1 MKPRR
6 TIPYMIMCLCALL
19 LTACDKN
26 AHEGE
31 VLPSADGGILNV
43 GLQVEDTDI
52 PVKVVHLFL
61 FGADDKL
68 KKHEYFENPA
78 DVALQGSNLPAGRY
92 TVIAVMNVPADFMP
106 TNGAADAARVTVT
119 RAGSVYA
126 DLPDISL
133 ADFMQ
138 GLAAASGSHPDMLT
152 GLVQTDLQEGEVKQV
167 VVPIKEGMSG
177 VTLPVLHV
185 NFTIPASGL
194 SDYNP
199 DTRARSASDK
209 GFVLRCI
216 AEVCRTGTDEVIHR
230 KEALPTP
237 DADGSYAMD
246 FTLNESSYDI
256 RLWADYVPTASGTS
270 DYHYTTA
277 SGLKAISIQTAPYA
291 ANTDTKDAA
300 YAFCGGIALTDGD
313 KTITAELQRPLAK
326 YRLVATDIG
335 RYLSLRKTDAE
346 KYPPLDALTVSVV
359 YEGYFPSGFN
369 AATGKPNAA
378 TDGSSIFYSCPLPAV
393 APEEEEVQTGSDWV
407 LVNGSESSVTVT
419 VQMKDGDG
427 NVVSRVS
434 GVQIAYKRGC
444 LTTVRG
450 EFLSAGRSG
459 GGIHIDTEWEGE
471 YNVNF

>member
-1 MKPRR
+1 
-6 TIPYMIMCLCALL
+6 MIMCLCALL

-52 PVKVVHLFL
+52 SVKVVHLFL

-68 KKHEYFENPA
+68 KEHQYFENPT
-78 DVALQGSNLPAGRY
+78 DVALQGINLPAGHY

-106 TNGAADAARVTVT
+106 TNGAADAARGTVT

-216 AEVCRTGTDEVIHR
+216 AEVCRTGTDEVVHR
-230 KEALPTP
+230 REALPTP

-277 SGLKAISIQTAPYA
+277 SGLNAISIQTAPYA

-326 YRLVATDIG
+326 YRLVATDVEEYHRWMERNI
-335 RYLSLRKTDAE
+335 D
-346 KYPPLDALTVSVV
+346 KYPPLDDLIIKIQYTSYIPSEFNVAVGQPSDSHAGYSYLGALPDEETSKGEMLLAYDWILVGDNES
-359 YEGYFPSGFN
+359 F
-369 AATGKPNAA
+369 AKI
-378 TDGSSIFYSCPLPAV
+378 SIRI
-393 APEEEEVQTGSDWV
+393 
-407 LVNGSESSVTVT
+407 ES
-419 VQMKDGDG
+419 KDGKVISETQ
-427 NVVSRVS
+427 NVRVNY
-434 GVQIAYKRGC
+434 GRNC
-444 LTTVRG
+444 LTTLRG
-450 EFLSAGRSG
+450 NFLTAGKTG
-459 GGIHIDTEWEGE
+459 GGASVDTDWGDNIIVE
-471 YNVNF
+471 F

>member
-31 VLPSADGGILNV
+31 VLPPADGGILNV

-68 KKHEYFENPA
+68 KEHQYFENPT

-106 TNGAADAARVTVT
+106 TNGAADAARGTVT

-138 GLAAASGSHPDMLT
+138 GLAVASGSHPDMLT

-199 DTRARSASDK
+199 DTRVRSASDK
-209 GFVLRCI
+209 SFVLRCI

-230 KEALPTP
+230 REVLPTP

-326 YRLVATDIG
+326 YRLVATDVEA
-335 RYLSLRKTDAE
+335 YLQFRNRDAA
-346 KYPPLDALTVSVV
+346 KFPPPEELTAIIS
-359 YEGYFPSGFN
+359 YNGYFPSGFN
-369 AATGKPNAA
+369 VVSGKPNAA
-378 TDGSSIFYSCPLPAV
+378 VGGITYSSALSSVPQDKK
-393 APEEEEVQTGSDWV
+393 EVQIGSDWV
-407 LVNGSESSVTVT
+407 FVNGTESLVNVAIQILNKKGEVISQV
-419 VQMKDGDG
+419 KDTP
-427 NVVSRVS
+427 
-434 GVQIAYKRGC
+434 IAYRRNHYTTIKGSF
-444 LTTVRG
+444 LT
-450 EFLSAGRSG
+450 AGQSG
-459 GGIHIDTEWEGE
+459 GNIQIDTEWDGSHDVE
-471 YNVNF
+471 F